1 MRRMTVLLVAAFA
14 AAFAQAAFAP
24 NPKGAVKALKVESGK
39 PFRTGMVFIDG
50 KYIPP
55 PYTVQRY
62 GLVLRINKIPVTG
75 PLIPWEKFVKT
86 QEGVKV
92 SKSVSGGAPAPAD
105 PAAEAPE
112 EPEPEPEPE
121 EEVYSLSFD
130 DDPLADLFD
139 DEPTV
144 KKSSPKAKAS
154 KPKPRKPTVTVTY
167 SFDGEF
173 KHNDTTKALLKKI
186 SQARTEIDAH
196 LRKGGFVCFG
206 SNYSC
211 VKGDAGTARI
221 VLDKLPGLMQ
231 TSPDAKALA
240 AGVRAS
246 GISFFPDALCSDL
259 YQNRVDYRKLLERQ
273 KAVKDDEKVNALINR
288 GY

>member
-1 MRRMTVLLVAAFA
+1 MKKMAILLVAALV

-24 NPKGAVKALKVESGK
+24 NPKGAVKALKVEKGK
-39 PFRTGMVFIDG
+39 PFRTGLVFIDG
-50 KYIPP
+50 KYISP
-55 PYTVQRY
+55 PYTVERY

-75 PLIPWEKFVKT
+75 PLIPWEKFVRT

-92 SKSVSGGAPAPAD
+92 SKNVSGGAPVSAD
-105 PAAEAPE
+105 PVAESAE

-121 EEVYSLSFD
+121 EDVYSLSFD

-139 DEPTV
+139 DEPTT
-144 KKSSPKAKAS
+144 KKSAAKPKAH

-186 SQARTEIDAH
+186 SQARTEVDAH

-211 VKGDAGTARI
+211 VKGDAGTAKI

-231 TSPDAKALA
+231 TSNDEKALA

-246 GISFFPDALCSDL
+246 GISFFPEALCSDL

-273 KAVKDDEKVNALINR
+273 KSVKDEEKMNELINR

>member
-112 EPEPEPEPE
+112 EPEPESEPE